1 MGALS
6 DDSARSRLRG
16 DGVRGVLGILA
27 TGPYSI
33 VDWGTWVI
41 RSDVPEECDV
51 VSALSLV
58 MDSEDPLVRI
68 NGQSRSRV
76 LPSVLVEL
84 VSVSSLVP
92 SVDAIG
98 SGDRRWVMAR

>member
-33 VDWGTWVI
+33 VDCGAWVI
-41 RSDVPEECDV
+41 RSGVPEECDV

-58 MDSEDPLVRI
+58 MDSEDPLGRI
-68 NGQSRSRV
+68 NGHSRSCV
-76 LPSVLVEL
+76 LPSVLEEL
-84 VSVSSLVP
+84 VKVSSLVL
-92 SVDAIG
+92 SVDAIVT
-98 SGDRRWVMAR
+98 GDLR